1 MSGSNPAAA
10 IIRFGEYEADLPAGH
25 LRRRGVRVK
34 LRGQAFDVLSLLL
47 ERAGQVVT
55 REELRRRLWPD
66 DVFVDFDNNLNTAVA
81 RLRESLHDSPERPRF
96 IETLPKHGYR
106 FIADCTHTGGA
117 QERPRL
123 PLRLVILPFINL
135 SGEPAE
141 EYFSD
146 AMTDEITT
154 EVARLAPD
162 RLAVIART
170 TAMRYKGARKDA
182 ARIGREL
189 AVDYLVEGG
198 VRRADGRVTVNV
210 QLIRAI
216 DQTHVWAKRYDEA
229 LPDLFDLQRRVATEL
244 AAQTG
249 FAPLEEPGSAPPA
262 AESATRVPTADLAA
276 YNEYIQARP
285 LIDRVSPESL
295 ARARE
300 HLERAIQRDPEFALA
315 YDALAEVHWYV
326 GYFGFAPPKE
336 AFSTGVLFAVRA
348 LELDGTLAETHA
360 LLGQYHKQLDFNWP
374 EVEREMALA
383 LRLNPSSPLVRVR
396 YAVNLLMPH
405 GRLEEAVQELERALE
420 LDPLST
426 ATHGY
431 LAVMLL
437 LSRQYGR
444 ARDQA
449 RLLLELDPA
458 SYWGYV
464 VLEGVD
470 REQRSFASAIES
482 QRKAVELS
490 GGSAAMLGWLGLV
503 LGQSGREAEA
513 RALLGQLNRKAESAY
528 VPPTAFA
535 WIYLGLGEFD
545 SAFEWLDRAIDARD
559 QLMMPIK
566 TLPLFDPIR
575 SDPRFVALLRKMNL
589 ESSPSS

>member
-1 MSGSNPAAA
+1 MSDSNPVAA

-25 LRRRGVRVK
+25 LRRRGVRVR

-47 ERAGQVVT
+47 DRAGQVVT

-81 RLRESLHDSPERPRF
+81 RLREALHDSPEHPRF
-96 IETLPKHGYR
+96 IETLPKRGYR
-106 FIADCTHTGGA
+106 FIAGVTEAVGA
-117 QERPRL
+117 ADHARAGTRM
-123 PLRLVILPFINL
+123 VVLPFANL
-135 SGEPAE
+135 SGDAAQEC
-141 EYFSD
+141 FSD
-146 AMTDEITT
+146 AITDEITT
-154 EVARLAPD
+154 EAARLASGH
-162 RLAVIART
+162 LAVIART
-170 TAMRYKGARKDA
+170 TAMRYKATRKHA

-189 AVDYLVEGG
+189 GVDYIVEGG
-198 VRRADGRVTVNV
+198 VRQAEGRILVNV
-210 QLIRAI
+210 QLIHAAH
-216 DQTHVWAKRYDEA
+216 QTHVWAKRYD
-229 LPDLFDLQRRVATEL
+229 
-244 AAQTG
+244 
-249 FAPLEEPGSAPPA
+249 
-262 AESATRVPTADLAA
+262 AESPDIFELLCEIGRELVARTAITPIPDDPGAAAPAVEPAVRPPTTDLAA

-300 HLERAIQRDPEFALA
+300 HLERAIQRDPQFALA
-315 YDALAEVHWYV
+315 YDALAEVYWYV

-348 LELDGTLAETHA
+348 LEIDGTLAETHA

-383 LRLNPSSPLVRVR
+383 LRLNPSSPLVRAR
-396 YAVNLLMPH
+396 YAVNLLMPQ

-437 LSRQYGR
+437 LSRQYER

-470 REQRSFASAIES
+470 REQRSFAAAIES

-503 LGQSGREAEA
+503 LGQSGNTAEA
-513 RALLGQLNRKAESAY
+513 RELIEELHRMAATRY
-528 VPPTAFA
+528 VPPAAFA
-535 WIYLGLGEFD
+535 WIYLGLGEVD

-575 SDPRFVALLRKMNL
+575 SDPRFAALLRKMNL
-589 ESSPSS
+589 DG